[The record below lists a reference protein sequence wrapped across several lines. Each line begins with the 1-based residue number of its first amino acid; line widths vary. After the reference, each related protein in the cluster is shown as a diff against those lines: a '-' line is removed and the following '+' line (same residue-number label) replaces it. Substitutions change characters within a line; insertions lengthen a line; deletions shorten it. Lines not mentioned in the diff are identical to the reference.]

1 MSKIKSKCMR
11 YLLVCIL
18 LLVPYLSWGR
28 DNDIAFFRDY
38 YDELDLPQTTILKI
52 DQDSKGYIWLATSR
66 GVYRF
71 DGNEAVALSEICPEA
86 HSLFDIYTSWIMI
99 DKNDKLWMGNGYIY
113 DLNEGKLY
121 KNSVIEG
128 NLVDA
133 PVLEDSGCVWF
144 NCYDKFV
151 RYDSKTNEVCSVNA
165 AVGTG
170 FTKSEHYVW
179 GVENARELVRMYWAD
194 NNISFVK

>member
-28 DNDIAFFRDY
+28 DNDIAFFRYY

-71 DGNEAVALSEICPEA
+71 DGNEAVVLSEICPEA

-99 DKNDKLWMGNGYIY
+99 DKNDKLWMG
-113 DLNEGKLY
+113 KC
-121 KNSVIEG
+121 S
-128 NLVDA
+128 
-133 PVLEDSGCVWF
+133 C
-144 NCYDKFV
+144 
-151 RYDSKTNEVCSVNA
+151 RYR
-165 AVGTG
+165 
-170 FTKSEHYVW
+170 FY
-179 GVENARELVRMYWAD
+179 
-194 NNISFVK
+194 

>member
-1 MSKIKSKCMR
+1 M
-11 YLLVCIL
+11 
-18 LLVPYLSWGR
+18 LVPYLSWGR
-28 DNDIAFFRDY
+28 DNDIAFFRYY

-194 NNISFVK
+194 NNIPFVK